1 MADLKERNQVDD
13 YIAQF
18 KPDIQGRLSKVR
30 QIIREAAP
38 EAEET
43 ISYKMPTY
51 LLNGILFHFAAFE
64 NHLGLYPT
72 PSGISAFSDELANYK
87 AAKGSVRFPHSEPL
101 PLDLIRKIV
110 EFRVTENRRGKTAKS
125 QDQVKINVKKSTGKE
140 WDEWFSLLKVEEA
153 EKLPHSEIAA
163 LLNSKHNVP
172 GWWAQTITV
181 EFERLI
187 GRRKVGQAGDGTFQT
202 TTTKT
207 MKGDLD
213 QVFNIWLNQARKTDR
228 FNNQLIEEG
237 PIISKSEKWRY
248 WRVILK
254 NGLRIVASVGYKT
267 ADKSILSLTT
277 GKLPDQDSIKD
288 WKNYWSNYLK
298 GIV

>member
-1 MADLKERNQVDD
+1 MADRKERNQVDD

-18 KPDIQGRLSKVR
+18 KPDIQGRLYQVR

-72 PSGISAFSDELANYK
+72 PSGISAFSNELANYK

-110 EFRVTENRRGKTAKS
+110 EFRVTENRKAKAAKS
-125 QDQVKINVKKSTGKE
+125 QDQVKINVKKSTAKE
-140 WDEWFSLLKVEEA
+140 WDEWFALLKVEEA

-163 LLNSKHNVP
+163 LLITKYNVP

-187 GRRKVGQAGDGTFQT
+187 GRRKVGQTGDGTFQT

-228 FNNQLIEEG
+228 FNNQVVEEG

-254 NGLRIVASVGYKT
+254 NDLKIVASVGYKS

-277 GKLPDQDSIKD
+277 EKLPDQDSIED